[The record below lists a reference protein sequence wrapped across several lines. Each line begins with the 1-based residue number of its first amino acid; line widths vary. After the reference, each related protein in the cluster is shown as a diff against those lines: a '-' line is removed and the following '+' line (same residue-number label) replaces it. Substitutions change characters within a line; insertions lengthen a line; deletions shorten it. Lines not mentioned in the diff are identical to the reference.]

1 MDATRIRDGSRVLI
15 KRLLPEAGQ
24 HELGV
29 TTLNPSNY
37 CVPILD
43 IIDFSNTSQ
52 KLVVMPFLRPFD
64 DHPFQ
69 TYDEFVS
76 FFVQICEVG

>member
-15 KRLLPEAGQ
+15 KRVLPGAGQ
-24 HELGV
+24 HELEV
-29 TTLNPSNY
+29 ALNPSNC
-37 CVPILD
+37 CVPQLD

-52 KLVVMPFLRPFD
+52 KLIVMPFLRPFD
-64 DHPFQ
+64 DYPFQ

-76 FFVQICEVG
+76 FFVQICEVC

>member
-15 KRLLPEAGQ
+15 KRVLPEAGQ
-24 HELGV
+24 HELEV
-29 TTLNPSNY
+29 TLNPSNY
-37 CVPILD
+37 CVPLLD
-43 IIDFSNTSQ
+43 IIDLSNTSQ

-64 DHPFQ
+64 DHSFQ

>member
-1 MDATRIRDGSRVLI
+1 MDATRLRDGSRVLI

-24 HELGV
+24 HELEV
-29 TTLNPSNY
+29 ILSPSNH
-37 CVPILD
+37 CVPLLD

-52 KLVVMPFLRPFD
+52 KLIVMPFLRPFD
-64 DHPFQ
+64 DYPLQ